1 MKVLIIIFA
10 MVVTAC
16 STHPSRDDSVYGA
29 SVGIVNHTSKYIH
42 SALANGAG
50 GANMGAWGAGGANV
64 CCVIVPSKWYPGLK
78 VHVRWNMPEGSKDV
92 YKEKIVE
99 VERYE
104 DDDGGSL
111 YIHIFPN
118 DEVRVVVSTYA
129 GWSTKHPI
137 PASKKPAPESSQ

>member
-1 MKVLIIIFA
+1 
-10 MVVTAC
+10 
-16 STHPSRDDSVYGA
+16 
-29 SVGIVNHTSKYIH
+29 
-42 SALANGAG
+42 
-50 GANMGAWGAGGANV
+50 MGAWGAGGANV